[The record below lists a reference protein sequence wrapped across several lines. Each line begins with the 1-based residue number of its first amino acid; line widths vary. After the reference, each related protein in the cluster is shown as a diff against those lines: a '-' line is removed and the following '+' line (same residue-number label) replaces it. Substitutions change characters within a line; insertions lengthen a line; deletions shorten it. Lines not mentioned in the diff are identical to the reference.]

1 MGKRHP
7 NLLAW
12 QWRGYAANH
21 RNPTNL
27 VLHLIA
33 VPLFI
38 VAAILLLGGLFGLD
52 LLQVVLGVIGIGAG
66 LAIQAKGH
74 ALEEQAPEP
83 FSDRRDA
90 VSRLLVEQ
98 FVTFPASSSAA
109 PGGGLGANGISD
121 SSSGI
126 LHSPSVLARRCRY
139 NRRNPVVDRQ
149 HAVNASI
156 NRLSLLPG
164 AASCPGRGARA
175 AGRTSD
181 RHPAAVRR
189 RSRTADPVRPRSP
202 AQRDPG
208 SPGSPARPTP
218 AGKACASACCCA
230 TWTWRRPRACA
241 CWR

>member
-74 ALEEQAPEP
+74 ALEETGTRAIQR
-83 FSDRRDA
+83 S
-90 VSRLLVEQ
+90 
-98 FVTFPASSSAA
+98 
-109 PGGGLGANGISD
+109 
-121 SSSGI
+121 
-126 LHSPSVLARRCRY
+126 ARRC
-139 NRRNPVVDRQ
+139 Q
-149 HAVNASI
+149 
-156 NRLSLLPG
+156 
-164 AASCPGRGARA
+164 
-175 AGRTSD
+175 
-181 RHPAAVRR
+181 
-189 RSRTADPVRPRSP
+189 
-202 AQRDPG
+202 
-208 SPGSPARPTP
+208 SPARRAVRHLPP
-218 AGKACASACCCA
+218 LRPQRRLVAGLARTA
-230 TWTWRRPRACA
+230 
-241 CWR
+241 